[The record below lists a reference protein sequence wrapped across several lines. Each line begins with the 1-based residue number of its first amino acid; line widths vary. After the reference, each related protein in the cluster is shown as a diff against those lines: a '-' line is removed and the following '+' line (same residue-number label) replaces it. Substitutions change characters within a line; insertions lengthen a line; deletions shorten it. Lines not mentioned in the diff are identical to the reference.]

1 MASTN
6 GNKQNNRQNNNQAQ
20 RGYSV
25 GENIHHKNVAAGNQ
39 GFQSGKNYTGNL
51 GSFMQKA
58 NAPKNDYR
66 AESITQQKGGY
77 TGSSV
82 SPADMASAAGQ
93 FASSDKM
100 KDKWRG
106 RGGKFEALKSD
117 PSIVNT
123 MNQAKANLANWNA
136 TKGKQLGYPA
146 GMNTIAGVKP
156 LTNLM
161 LDRNLNVGAGV
172 NPTTGMGFMDSIK
185 SNAYVDRPLPSAGKG
200 ILGLLSGVTG
210 VPGMAL
216 GMLPNLFKNLSTDIG
231 NTYNAFGNMVRAP
244 SITSGLTGLYD
255 DFTQGLKAESVPLMQ
270 GVNNPFGNMFNT
282 TPDMLTS
289 GAGTGSAIAGMNRWG
304 MPSEFDTDQGLWTG
318 SYKSGAVAPE
328 AVTQSMFTG
337 TPMKRP
343 DQPDTLQF
351 APRFTQTGDAF
362 DQGTISLAPQF
373 QSNLMNPDL
382 INANTPGLASEG
394 VATVGKNSL
403 AEEMGYANTQDFNG
417 DGIVNDVD
425 SAISAQNMI
434 QGVNPGAG
442 NILAGGLDALQA
454 ANQNFQNQQQ
464 LQTDPFA
471 SAYTGMFFNK

>member
-1 MASTN
+1 MS
-6 GNKQNNRQNNNQAQ
+6 
-20 RGYSV
+20 
-25 GENIHHKNVAAGNQ
+25 
-39 GFQSGKNYTGNL
+39 
-51 GSFMQKA
+51 
-58 NAPKNDYR
+58 DYR

-77 TGSSV
+77 TGASV
-82 SPADMASAAGQ
+82 SPAEMASAAGQ
-93 FASSDKM
+93 FADSDKM
-100 KDKWRG
+100 KDKWKG
-106 RGGKFEALKSD
+106 RGGKLEALKSD

-136 TKGKQLGYPA
+136 TKGKELGYPA

-270 GVNNPFGNMFNT
+270 GVDNPFDNLFNT
-282 TPDMLTS
+282 AP
-289 GAGTGSAIAGMNRWG
+289 AEGMNRWG

-318 SYKSGAVAPE
+318 AYKSGAVAPE
-328 AVTQSMFTG
+328 EVTQSLFTG
-337 TPMKRP
+337 TPMKKPDVYQYTGGTPPVTIQDQYKIDPSIYNPNLNFGLEP
-343 DQPDTLQF
+343 DQ
-351 APRFTQTGDAF
+351 
-362 DQGTISLAPQF
+362 
-373 QSNLMNPDL
+373 
-382 INANTPGLASEG
+382 
-394 VATVGKNSL
+394 VGRDI
-403 AEEMGYANTQDFNG
+403 M
-417 DGIVNDVD
+417 
-425 SAISAQNMI
+425 
-434 QGVNPGAG
+434 VNPGNDIIGYGAG
-442 NILAGGLDALQA
+442 QVDPQLAAGVGLNEMKPFNSIA
-454 ANQNFQNQQQ
+454 AQQITNPNSTMNQMYNEMGVNQNNQQMGQ
-464 LQTDPFA
+464 AITDTFP
-471 SAYTGMFFNK
+471 SYGYIPDMFPDKQCQKIKKKKRLKK

>member
-1 MASTN
+1 MS
-6 GNKQNNRQNNNQAQ
+6 
-20 RGYSV
+20 
-25 GENIHHKNVAAGNQ
+25 
-39 GFQSGKNYTGNL
+39 
-51 GSFMQKA
+51 
-58 NAPKNDYR
+58 DYR

-93 FASSDKM
+93 FASSDKI
-100 KDKWRG
+100 KDKWKG
-106 RGGKFEALKSD
+106 RGGKLEALESD

-136 TKGKQLGYPA
+136 TKGKELGYPA

-185 SNAYVDRPLPSAGKG
+185 SNAYVDRPLPSVGKG

-270 GVNNPFGNMFNT
+270 GVDNPFDNLFNT
-282 TPDMLTS
+282 AP
-289 GAGTGSAIAGMNRWG
+289 AEGMNRWG

-318 SYKSGAVAPE
+318 AYKSGAVAPE
-328 AVTQSMFTG
+328 AVTQPGVVTQPGPTWQFSDRYNPDNRQADIDRYGTDFTG
-337 TPMKRP
+337 
-343 DQPDTLQF
+343 
-351 APRFTQTGDAF
+351 
-362 DQGTISLAPQF
+362 GTISLAPNM
-373 QSNLMNPDL
+373 QSELMGLVGPG
-382 INANTPGLASEG
+382 TPGFASSGE
-394 VATVGKNSL
+394 ATIGKGSL
-403 AEEMGYANTQDFNG
+403 AEEMGLGNTVDMNQ
-417 DGIVNDVD
+417 DGIVNQIDQ
-425 SAISAQNMI
+425 ALAAQGYVQNA
-434 QGVNPGAG
+434 NPGAG
-442 NILAGGLDALQA
+442 NILAGGLDNLQA
-454 ANQNFQNQQQ
+454 ASHNFQNQQQ
-464 LQTDPFA
+464 LLTDPFA
-471 SAYTGMFFNK
+471 LAYTGMFFDK

>member
-1 MASTN
+1 MGSRKN
-6 GNKQNNRQNNNQAQ
+6 GNKQNNNQAQ

-25 GENIHHKNVAAGNQ
+25 GENIHHQNVAAGKQ
-39 GFQSGKNYTGNL
+39 GFQGGKNYTGNL

-136 TKGKQLGYPA
+136 TEAKKYGYPA

-161 LDRNLNVGAGV
+161 LDRNLNVAAGV

-200 ILGLLSGVTG
+200 IMGLLSGLAG

-244 SITSGLTGLYD
+244 SITSGLAGLYD

-282 TPDMLTS
+282 TPAMLTS

-328 AVTQSMFTG
+328 AVTQFSRQPVFTG
-337 TPMKRP
+337 EQTTMTPMRRP
-343 DQPDTLQF
+343 DQPGITDNGFMPYDMLLAGPLYGAGPFGPDDFVKQGF
-351 APRFTQTGDAF
+351 AENF
-362 DQGTISLAPQF
+362 
-373 QSNLMNPDL
+373 
-382 INANTPGLASEG
+382 
-394 VATVGKNSL
+394 
-403 AEEMGYANTQDFNG
+403 
-417 DGIVNDVD
+417 NDVGQMD
-425 SAISAQNMI
+425 RFAQFHNNAPEFQKFI
-434 QGVNPGAG
+434 DP
-442 NILAGGLDALQA
+442 IHHPPAGGPLVANDTRIDQFIAGADHVGEYPNNIGMSQNAMDAW
-454 ANQNFQNQQQ
+454 NY
-464 LQTDPFA
+464 
-471 SAYTGMFFNK
+471 SG

>member
-58 NAPKNDYR
+58 NAPKNNYR

-244 SITSGLTGLYD
+244 SITSGLAGLYD
-255 DFTQGLKAESVPLMQ
+255 DFKQGLKAESVPLMQ
-270 GVNNPFGNMFNT
+270 GVNNPFGNLFNT

-328 AVTQSMFTG
+328 AVTQSLFTG

-343 DQPDTLQF
+343 MQPIQSVTETTNMPGMEGIPDMFPDNQGEPTYDWNKIIDGNYYEQDPRSLGSGNLPASDMGAFSNMQDQDTFNLLNPDTWNMSTRPLTM
-351 APRFTQTGDAF
+351 P
-362 DQGTISLAPQF
+362 
-373 QSNLMNPDL
+373 
-382 INANTPGLASEG
+382 AS
-394 VATVGKNSL
+394 VGP
-403 AEEMGYANTQDFNG
+403 
-417 DGIVNDVD
+417 V
-425 SAISAQNMI
+425 AQNYI
-434 QGVNPGAG
+434 NS
-442 NILAGGLDALQA
+442 NT
-454 ANQNFQNQQQ
+454 NQYNQ
-464 LQTDPFA
+464 
-471 SAYTGMFFNK
+471 

>member
-1 MASTN
+1 VGSQRN
-6 GNKQNNRQNNNQAQ
+6 NNQGNNQGNNQAQ

-25 GENIHHKNVAAGNQ
+25 GENIHHQNVAAGAQ
-39 GFQSGKNYTGNL
+39 GFQGGNL
-51 GSFMQKA
+51 GNFMQKA

-136 TKGKQLGYPA
+136 TEAKKYGHPA

-161 LDRNLNVGAGV
+161 LDRNLNVAAGV

-185 SNAYVDRPLPSAGKG
+185 SNAYVDRPLPSVGKG

-318 SYKSGAVAPE
+318 SYKSEAVAPE
-328 AVTQSMFTG
+328 EVTQFSRQPVFTG
-337 TPMKRP
+337 TPMKKP
-343 DQPDTLQF
+343 
-351 APRFTQTGDAF
+351 
-362 DQGTISLAPQF
+362 
-373 QSNLMNPDL
+373 
-382 INANTPGLASEG
+382 
-394 VATVGKNSL
+394 
-403 AEEMGYANTQDFNG
+403 
-417 DGIVNDVD
+417 
-425 SAISAQNMI
+425 I
-434 QGVNPGAG
+434 QGGKYPFF
-442 NILAGGLDALQA
+442 GGLDTGQSGVGNVTEDPMGGLE
-454 ANQNFQNQQQ
+454 NFADN
-464 LQTDPFA
+464 LRGLVGSGSENLPA
-471 SAYTGMFFNK
+471 SAMGAFSNMQDQDTFNLLNPDTWNIMQNWGSP